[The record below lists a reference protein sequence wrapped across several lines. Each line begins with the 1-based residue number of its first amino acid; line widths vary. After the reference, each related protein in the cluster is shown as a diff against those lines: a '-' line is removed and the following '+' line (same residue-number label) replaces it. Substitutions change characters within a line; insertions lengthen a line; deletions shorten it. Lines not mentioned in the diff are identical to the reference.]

1 MRKQNDATIFPQ
13 HHKLVHSSHFSFLKF
28 ATLSVQAFISIIIY
42 YIALHVILFDAVLY
56 NILIYLWFW
65 QTKENENHLLRDRLS
80 QQEQENR
87 KAVEKAKI
95 DVREQIEQAVQN
107 EKKIWEK
114 EQKYAENEQL
124 KQYRL
129 ISYESIIAPHNH
141 CLRR

>member
-1 MRKQNDATIFPQ
+1 M
-13 HHKLVHSSHFSFLKF
+13 L
-28 ATLSVQAFISIIIY
+28 
-42 YIALHVILFDAVLY
+42 
-56 NILIYLWFW
+56 FW

-129 ISYESIIAPHNH
+129 ISYESIITPHNN

>member
-1 MRKQNDATIFPQ
+1 M
-13 HHKLVHSSHFSFLKF
+13 
-28 ATLSVQAFISIIIY
+28 
-42 YIALHVILFDAVLY
+42 
-56 NILIYLWFW
+56 
-65 QTKENENHLLRDRLS
+65 RDRLS

-129 ISYESIIAPHNH
+129 ISYESIITPHDHRGYKLIIFYFFNEGVNMKQD
-141 CLRR
+141 LF